1 MIFVNILNVGNAEN
15 EVNRKKVTIFTDGG
29 CDPNPGPG
37 GYGVVLLYSMYRKEI
52 SGGFRLTTNN
62 RMEIFAAIKGLEL
75 LKEPCDVTLYSDST
89 YLVNAITQNWV
100 VKWKSKGWWRNNKER
115 AINIDLWE
123 QLLPMLEKH
132 NVTFTWIKGHA
143 GNRENERCDHLS
155 MSALQRKD
163 LPVDEGYENKPDD
176 PEPIRVTQEGQ
187 PCRKCS
193 TPVVKQMSKKH
204 RSYLLCRKCG
214 ASYELKTDVDDEDVL
229 RLF

>member
-1 MIFVNILNVGNAEN
+1 MSDAEI
-15 EVNRKKVTIFTDGG
+15 EVRKKVTIYTDGG
-29 CDPNPGPG
+29 CEPNPGPG
-37 GYGVVLLYSMYRKEI
+37 GYGVVLIYGTFRKEV

-115 AINIDLWE
+115 AINVDLWE
-123 QLLPMLEKH
+123 QLLLMLEKH
-132 NVTFTWIKGHA
+132 NVTFMWIKGHA
-143 GNRENERCDHLS
+143 GNRENERCDYLS
-155 MSALQRKD
+155 MSMLQKKD

-176 PEPIRVTQEGQ
+176 PEPIRMTQEGQ

-204 RSYLLCRKCG
+204 KPYLFCRKCG
-214 ASYELKTDVDDEDVL
+214 ASYELKTDVDDEEVL